1 MKVCVVAAQ
10 PGHTKELQSV
20 QLERGLRI
28 VDSPG
33 VIFDDDDHIQGQK
46 ESSVLLRNIVKPE
59 DIDDPI
65 SVGRSALLR
74 ALLRDLD
81 SRPLLVE
88 EILARTQT
96 ERLKIYDLPTF
107 SSTLE
112 FLTMLALSTGR
123 LLKASP
129 ISSPS
134 FLSFKTQT
142 RFLSFRVVLPTSS
155 PRRAKYS

>member
-1 MKVCVVAAQ
+1 MKVCAFAVQ
-10 PGHTKELQSV
+10 PGHTKDLQSV

-46 ESSVLLRNIVKPE
+46 ESSVLLRNIVKAE
-59 DIDDPI
+59 DVDDPI

-74 ALLRDLD
+74 ALLRDLN

-96 ERLKIYDLPTF
+96 ERLMKIYDLPTF

-129 ISSPS
+129 IS
-134 FLSFKTQT
+134 
-142 RFLSFRVVLPTSS
+142 LPPFSLLQN
-155 PRRAKYS
+155 